1 MQESSSE
8 NQLQSADGS
17 EERCTKISERQLN
30 FLLESRQ
37 AVKNKT

>member
-17 EERCTKISERQLN
+17 EERCTMVAKKGVQKSQKD
-30 FLLESRQ
+30 S
-37 AVKNKT
+37 